1 MWASPP
7 SRPATPVSTVA
18 ILDQPQCGPYLH
30 GSVLL
35 TLAEADL
42 GPALRAEEA
51 VRLDQLKLYGLG
63 ERPANTRWPGIES
76 KRGGG

>member
-1 MWASPP
+1 VYTA
-7 SRPATPVSTVA
+7 A
-18 ILDQPQCGPYLH
+18 ILEQPQCGPYLNV
-30 GSVLL
+30 SALL

-51 VRLDQLKLYGLG
+51 VRLDRLKLYELG
-63 ERPANTRWPGIES
+63 ERPANKRRQRIES